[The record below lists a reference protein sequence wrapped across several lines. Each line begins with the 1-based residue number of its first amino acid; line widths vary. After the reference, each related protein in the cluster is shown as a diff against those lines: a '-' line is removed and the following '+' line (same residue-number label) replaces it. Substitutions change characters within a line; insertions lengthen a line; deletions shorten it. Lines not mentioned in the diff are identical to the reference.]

1 MQVLNFIKHSAD
13 EVILPNSKDILKTGK
28 CFDTYEID
36 LFNEK
41 FVSHMI
47 EEFQDKQH
55 LWEKNFEEDW
65 LGIWNF
71 YVSPLLCNSFYGKSD
86 SNYRIFSRT

>member
-1 MQVLNFIKHSAD
+1 MQVLNFIKHSED

-28 CFDTYEID
+28 CFYTYEID

-41 FVSHMI
+41 FVNHMI

-71 YVSPLLCNSFYGKSD
+71 YVSPLLCNSFFGKSD
-86 SNYRIFSRT
+86 SDYRIFS

>member
-1 MQVLNFIKHSAD
+1 MQILDFIKHSGD

-86 SNYRIFSRT
+86 SNNRIFS

>member
-1 MQVLNFIKHSAD
+1 MQVLNFIKHSVD
-13 EVILPNSKDILKTGK
+13 EVILPNSKDILKPGK
-28 CFDTYEID
+28 CFDTHEID

-71 YVSPLLCNSFYGKSD
+71 YVSPLLCNSFFGKSD
-86 SNYRIFSRT
+86 SDYRIFR